1 MGGDFILRLA
11 NETLS
16 NFNPLRPCGRR
27 PESALKGSERAYFN
41 PLRPCGRR
49 LLGFKSQ
56 QLPAPFQSTPPVW
69 AETFKDPLGVF
80 KVAISIHSAR
90 VGGDLTCTLGWLASR
105 YFNPLRPCGRRP
117 IAFQV
122 FLMIFGFQST
132 PPVWAE
138 TEYSA
143 KFNAFIDISI
153 HSARVGG
160 DFLVEDFLKQSN
172 DFNPLRPCGRR
183 QTDCIAY
190 IKTIIFQSTPPVWAE
205 TKLANLCGNLFNNFN
220 PLRPCGRRR
229 LAYCLML
236 FNFLFQSTPPVWAET
251 PLNTLFTIYQ
261 LVISI
266 HSARVGGDVFEH
278 VVNVVYPDFN
288 PLRPCGRRLDSYHKK
303 VAF

>member
-138 TEYSA
+138 TRYTHPFFSC
-143 KFNAFIDISI
+143 NI
-153 HSARVGG
+153 
-160 DFLVEDFLKQSN
+160 
-172 DFNPLRPCGRR
+172 
-183 QTDCIAY
+183 
-190 IKTIIFQSTPPVWAE
+190 
-205 TKLANLCGNLFNNFN
+205 NFN

-229 LAYCLML
+229 NARLYIKITP
-236 FNFLFQSTPPVWAET
+236 LFQSTPPVWAET
-251 PLNTLFTIYQ
+251 PA
-261 LVISI
+261 S
-266 HSARVGGDVFEH
+266 
-278 VVNVVYPDFN
+278 
-288 PLRPCGRRLDSYHKK
+288 
-303 VAF
+303 

>member
-138 TEYSA
+138 TRTVLPYLVPGV
-143 KFNAFIDISI
+143 ISI

-160 DFLVEDFLKQSN
+160 DRKPIIIKPNGIRISIHSARVGGDCRSSFLKNYETISIHSARVGGDRSHPSGLKTPRLFQSTPPVWAETN
-172 DFNPLRPCGRR
+172 LR
-183 QTDCIAY
+183 IALLDSQ
-190 IKTIIFQSTPPVWAE
+190 IFQSTPPVWAE
-205 TKLANLCGNLFNNFN
+205 TAK
-220 PLRPCGRRR
+220 
-229 LAYCLML
+229 
-236 FNFLFQSTPPVWAET
+236 ET
-251 PLNTLFTIYQ
+251 IFSSLKHLYYNIFY
-261 LVISI
+261 
-266 HSARVGGDVFEH
+266 R
-278 VVNVVYPDFN
+278 
-288 PLRPCGRRLDSYHKK
+288 KK
-303 VAF
+303 QENSM

>member
-16 NFNPLRPCGRR
+16 N
-27 PESALKGSERAYFN
+27 FN

-138 TEYSA
+138 TVLSQSA
-143 KFNAFIDISI
+143 LPS
-153 HSARVGG
+153 
-160 DFLVEDFLKQSN
+160 
-172 DFNPLRPCGRR
+172 PP
-183 QTDCIAY
+183 
-190 IKTIIFQSTPPVWAE
+190 FQSTPPVWAE
-205 TKLANLCGNLFNNFN
+205 TAK
-220 PLRPCGRRR
+220 
-229 LAYCLML
+229 
-236 FNFLFQSTPPVWAET
+236 ET
-251 PLNTLFTIYQ
+251 IFSSLKHLYYNIFY
-261 LVISI
+261 
-266 HSARVGGDVFEH
+266 R
-278 VVNVVYPDFN
+278 
-288 PLRPCGRRLDSYHKK
+288 KK
-303 VAF
+303 QENSM

>member
-138 TEYSA
+138 TRLINKSSA
-143 KFNAFIDISI
+143 IPPISI

-160 DFLVEDFLKQSN
+160 DS
-172 DFNPLRPCGRR
+172 
-183 QTDCIAY
+183 
-190 IKTIIFQSTPPVWAE
+190 
-205 TKLANLCGNLFNNFN
+205 
-220 PLRPCGRRR
+220 
-229 LAYCLML
+229 
-236 FNFLFQSTPPVWAET
+236 
-251 PLNTLFTIYQ
+251 
-261 LVISI
+261 
-266 HSARVGGDVFEH
+266 RV
-278 VVNVVYPDFN
+278 
-288 PLRPCGRRLDSYHKK
+288 L
-303 VAF
+303 

>member
-1 MGGDFILRLA
+1 MTARRFANHFILRLA

-69 AETFKDPLGVF
+69 AETFKETIGVF

-138 TEYSA
+138 TQLMRNIEHEPL
-143 KFNAFIDISI
+143 ISI

-160 DFLVEDFLKQSN
+160 DHAVNPCKGLPQ

-183 QTDCIAY
+183 QQ
-190 IKTIIFQSTPPVWAE
+190 KKPF
-205 TKLANLCGNLFNNFN
+205 F
-220 PLRPCGRRR
+220 R
-229 LAYCLML
+229 LLSISITTYFTEKSKRTRCKFSHLGY
-236 FNFLFQSTPPVWAET
+236 LFQYS
-251 PLNTLFTIYQ
+251 LLI
-261 LVISI
+261 LVRTSLY
-266 HSARVGGDVFEH
+266 VDV
-278 VVNVVYPDFN
+278 
-288 PLRPCGRRLDSYHKK
+288 
-303 VAF
+303 

>member
-138 TEYSA
+138 TFPTV
-143 KFNAFIDISI
+143 KVPIPGHISI

-160 DFLVEDFLKQSN
+160 DEPSLRCPSRVSIFQSTPPVWAETYAMQSVCFN
-172 DFNPLRPCGRR
+172 IRLFQSTPPVWAETQNFMGLLTARQDFNPLRPCGRR
-183 QTDCIAY
+183 QQ
-190 IKTIIFQSTPPVWAE
+190 KKPF
-205 TKLANLCGNLFNNFN
+205 F
-220 PLRPCGRRR
+220 R
-229 LAYCLML
+229 LLSISITTYFTEKSKRTRCKFSHLGY
-236 FNFLFQSTPPVWAET
+236 LFQYS
-251 PLNTLFTIYQ
+251 LLI
-261 LVISI
+261 LVRTSLY
-266 HSARVGGDVFEH
+266 VDV
-278 VVNVVYPDFN
+278 
-288 PLRPCGRRLDSYHKK
+288 
-303 VAF
+303 